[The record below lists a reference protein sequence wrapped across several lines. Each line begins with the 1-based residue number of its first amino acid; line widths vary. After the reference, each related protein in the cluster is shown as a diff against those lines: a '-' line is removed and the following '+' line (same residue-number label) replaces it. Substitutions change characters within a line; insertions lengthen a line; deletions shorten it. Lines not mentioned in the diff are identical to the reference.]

1 MPDRKLSVTEFKA
14 HCTEALREVETTGE
28 ILRITRHG
36 RVIALIVPARG
47 SEGPKSF
54 AEWLGSGKG
63 TVAFAP
69 DFDPG
74 EPASA
79 PEEWEALKGEETPTV
94 DSK

>member
-28 ILRITRHG
+28 TLRITRHG
-36 RVIALIVPARG
+36 RVVALIVPSSA
-47 SEGPKSF
+47 SEGPRSF
-54 AEWLGSGKG
+54 GEWFGSGKG
-63 TVAFAP
+63 TVTFAP
-69 DFDPG
+69 DYDPG

-79 PEEWEALKGEETPTV
+79 PEEWEGLKGGETPTV